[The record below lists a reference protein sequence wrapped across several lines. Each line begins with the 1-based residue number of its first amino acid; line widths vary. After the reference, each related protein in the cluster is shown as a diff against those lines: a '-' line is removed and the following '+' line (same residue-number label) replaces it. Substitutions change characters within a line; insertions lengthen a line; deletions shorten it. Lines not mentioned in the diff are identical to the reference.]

1 MIKKIEIQLTE
12 KEQRK
17 MQNLL
22 GLKDNPN
29 NFPIINKYNTRI
41 VHGHKEEVAK
51 LIAEFVVNHLGVK
64 EG

>member
-17 MQNLL
+17 MQYLL

-41 VHGHKEEVAK
+41 VHKHKEEVAQ
-51 LIAEFVVNHLGVK
+51 LVAEFATNHLGVK
-64 EG
+64 EK